1 MEELK
6 LVLGKRHPKKRDTF
20 NIHRTHSFIGMS
32 HQTVNVNESW
42 VLAVTKPWLKYNYTT
57 ESYLNVNKIPD
68 TFHRHQNTICKHS
81 PDQVSTS
88 GNQVT

>member
-42 VLAVTKPWLKYNYTT
+42 VLAVTKP
-57 ESYLNVNKIPD
+57 
-68 TFHRHQNTICKHS
+68 
-81 PDQVSTS
+81 
-88 GNQVT
+88 